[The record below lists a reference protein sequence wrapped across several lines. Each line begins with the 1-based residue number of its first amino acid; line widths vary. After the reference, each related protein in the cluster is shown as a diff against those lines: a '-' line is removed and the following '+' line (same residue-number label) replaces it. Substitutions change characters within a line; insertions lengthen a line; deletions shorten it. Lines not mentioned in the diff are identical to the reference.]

1 MLEEEPGLL
10 GDLKMT
16 RLATN
21 FDLSA
26 VLKYENQCLILALK
40 LRARMF
46 SWSKVHRF
54 SSVECPVLSPA
65 R

>member
-10 GDLKMT
+10 RDLKII

-40 LRARMF
+40 LRSRMF
-46 SWSKVHRF
+46 SCSTVHRF

-65 R
+65 G